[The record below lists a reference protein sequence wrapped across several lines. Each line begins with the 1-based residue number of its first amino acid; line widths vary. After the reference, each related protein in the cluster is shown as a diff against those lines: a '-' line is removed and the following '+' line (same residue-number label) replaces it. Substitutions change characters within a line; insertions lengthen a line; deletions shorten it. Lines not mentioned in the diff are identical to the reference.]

1 MAVRQKCVLII
12 VDGLGDLPIPGLDG
26 QTPLEAAHTPVL
38 NRLAADGRYGVVDPL
53 APGKIPNTHSGCGLL
68 LGLVPDQ
75 IRRMKRGP
83 VEAAGAGRVLEPG
96 EIAVRANFASV
107 EMRDGTLFVTDRRA
121 GRISVGTNELA
132 ATLQNVHLGDGIRAT
147 LIPTDQHRAALVMTG
162 PGLDPA
168 VSDTDPG
175 DIPLPSPLDSCVAK
189 APGAEMTAEKI
200 NNFMT
205 AAFDRLDDHPVN
217 AARRSSGDHPANMVI
232 TRGAGAWF
240 DLDNIFEQR
249 GMRVSVVAGCN
260 TVTGLGKMLGY
271 ATVNDA
277 RFTAALDTDLPAK
290 MQAAIAALESSDMAY
305 VHIKAPDI
313 CAHDLQPLAKRDFI
327 ELIDVALRSV
337 EEAGCMI
344 ALCADHTTNSNTG
357 FHAADPVPALIYDP
371 QNRTGL
377 EPANFGETAC
387 RGGNMPR
394 QNSHQFILEVVAAMG
409 W

>member
-1 MAVRQKCVLII
+1 MII
-12 VDGLGDLPIPGLDG
+12 ADGLGDLPIPGLG
-26 QTPLEAAHTPVL
+26 GRTPLEAAHTPVL
-38 NRLAADGRYGVVDPL
+38 NRLAAAGRYGLVDPL

-75 IRRMKRGP
+75 IKRMKRGP
-83 VEAAGAGRVLEPG
+83 VEAAGAGRVLKPG

-107 EMRDGTLFVTDRRA
+107 ERRNETFYVTDRRA
-121 GRISVGTNELA
+121 ARISIGTDELA
-132 ATLQNVHLGDGIRAT
+132 ARLQNVDLGDEIHAT
-147 LIPTDQHRAALVMTG
+147 LIPTDQHRAALVMSG

-168 VSDTDPG
+168 VTDTDPG
-175 DIPLPSPLDSCVAK
+175 DIPLPSPLDACLPK
-189 APGAEMTAEKI
+189 APGAKLAAQKI
-200 NNFMT
+200 NDFLTT
-205 AAFDRLDDHPVN
+205 AFNRLDDHPVN
-217 AARRSSGDHPANMVI
+217 VTRRSSGEPPANMVI

-240 DLDNIFEQR
+240 SVDNIFEQR

-260 TVTGLGKMLGY
+260 TVTGLGKMLGFN
-271 ATVNDA
+271 TVNDP

-290 MQAAIAALESSDMAY
+290 MQAALDALDSHEMVY

-327 ELIDVALRSV
+327 ERIDVALQLL
-337 EEAGCMI
+337 EQAGCMI
-344 ALCADHTTNSNTG
+344 ALSADHTTNSNTG

-371 QNRTGL
+371 KVRSGL
-377 EPANFGETAC
+377 GSTNFGEAAC

-394 QNSHQFILEVVAAMG
+394 QNSHEFIQEVVGAMG